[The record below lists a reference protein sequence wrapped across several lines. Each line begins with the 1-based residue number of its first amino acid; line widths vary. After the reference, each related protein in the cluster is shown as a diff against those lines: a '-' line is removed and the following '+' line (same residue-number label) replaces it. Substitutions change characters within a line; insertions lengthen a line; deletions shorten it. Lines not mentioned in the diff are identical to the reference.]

1 MSYIG
6 GSMSEL
12 YKYKAKVLRVVDGD
26 TFDME
31 VDLGF
36 GLKMQQRFRINDY
49 DAPETWR
56 PKSDAEEAHGNMAT
70 ARAEELVMG
79 KDITIRSTKVPG
91 IYGRW
96 GADVWLEDGRNYIDV
111 MFQEGLEKLDEY

>member
-1 MSYIG
+1 
-6 GSMSEL
+6 MSEL
-12 YKYKAKVLRVVDGD
+12 YKYKAKVLRVVDAD

-36 GLKMQQRFRINDY
+36 GLKMEQRFRINDY

-70 ARAEELVMG
+70 ARAEELVMD

-111 MFQEGLEKLDEY
+111 MFAEGLEKLDKY